1 MYITSPSRSL
11 LYRLMNT
18 RGLQS
23 KRRDLSSDKNRQTVE
38 IGKRYLI
45 VNLNKVRTLDLCD
58 TGALLLTIV
67 L

>member
-45 VNLNKVRTLDLCD
+45 VNLNKVRTRDLCD